1 MPIVAIGVNQLNQM
15 LGKEFSRD
23 DLVDALEQLGCDVED
38 TAELGIYLCPVC
50 ETPNDKLTE
59 EAPPKRCDFCG
70 FESKTPF
77 DQVAVDKVIRLDL
90 LAARPDLFDVGGL
103 SRALKGYLGLE
114 EGLTRFSVSKS
125 GVEVNV
131 DPIMSEE
138 GTYRPFIVCALVKMP
153 PLDHNSLRDVMKLQE
168 NLHWGIGRDRKL
180 ASIGVYN
187 LDVLQPPI
195 TFSAVDPVEFSFC
208 PLGMPGTSMSPKE
221 ILEVH
226 PKGKAYAHL
235 MTDYKRYPILQDVKG
250 QVLSMPPIINSE
262 ETKIKIGSTN
272 LFIDVTGLTRGA
284 VVKSLDTLVSSLVEL
299 GGEIQTVQM
308 NFPDRTED
316 TPDLEPGIIEIKYD
330 EARRWLGLDFTP
342 DEMMHY
348 LRKMRFDIETKGDLH
363 QVSYPAFRTDIKH
376 EVDVFEDLAIGYG
389 FKNIQTKL
397 VPSMTIG
404 NARAEEITSQMVRS
418 AMLGLG
424 YNEIMSLLLQSEER
438 LFDKHLIPRGDTH
451 VSVENPKTIEQ
462 KVVRTH
468 LATGIL
474 ETLHRNRRKGL
485 PQKVFEIGNIV
496 LIDPE
501 KETGTSEFRHLA
513 FAVIGPEAGYA
524 EGRATMDAILHEI
537 QRSAV
542 YSADSHPSFSQGRFA
557 GLSGENGLWGM
568 LGELHPQVLAN
579 FGLSYPLVYGELRLM
594 QVI

>member
-1 MPIVAIGVNQLNQM
+1 VPIVAVGVKQLNQL
-15 LGKEFSRD
+15 LGKEFSREN
-23 DLVDALEQLGCDVED
+23 LVDALEQLGCDVED

-70 FESKTPF
+70 HESKSPF
-77 DQVAVDKVIRLDL
+77 ERIAVDKVIRLDL

-103 SRALKGYLGLE
+103 SRALKGYLGIE
-114 EGLTRFSVSKS
+114 EGLTRFPVTKS
-125 GVEVNV
+125 GIEVNV
-131 DPIMSEE
+131 DPIMSEP
-138 GTYRPFIVCALVKMP
+138 GTFRPFIVCALVKMP
-153 PLDHNSLRDVMKLQE
+153 PLDHNSLKDVMKLQE

-187 LDVLQPPI
+187 LDVLEPPI
-195 TFSAVDPVEFSFC
+195 TFSSVDPVDFSFC
-208 PLGMPGTSMSPKE
+208 PLGMPGTQMTPKE

-235 MTDYKRYPILQDVKG
+235 MTEYKRYPILQDSKG

-272 LFIDVTGLTRGA
+272 LFIDVTGLTPGA

-299 GGEIQTVQM
+299 GGEIQTVQL
-308 NFPDRTED
+308 NFPDRVEH
-316 TPDLEPGIIEIKYD
+316 TPNLEPGVIEIKFD
-330 EARRWLGLDFTP
+330 EARRWLGIDFTP
-342 DEMMHY
+342 DEMMFY
-348 LRKMRFDIETKGDLH
+348 LRKMRFDVTLKDDLH

-397 VPSMTIG
+397 VPTMTVG
-404 NARAEEITSQMVRS
+404 EARAEELISQMVRET
-418 AMLGLG
+418 MLGMG

-438 LFDKHLIPRGDTH
+438 LFEKHLIPIGEDH
-451 VSVENPKTIEQ
+451 VRVDNPKTIEQ
-462 KVVRTH
+462 KVMRNH
-468 LATGIL
+468 MATGIL
-474 ETLHRNRRKGL
+474 EVFHQNRRKAL
-485 PQKVFEIGNIV
+485 PQKIFEIGNIV
-496 LIDPE
+496 LIDDK
-501 KETGTSEFRHLA
+501 KETRTSEHRHVA

-524 EGRATMDAILHEI
+524 EGRATMDAILYEI
-537 QRSAV
+537 QRTAT
-542 YSADSHPSFSQGRFA
+542 YIAGTHPSFSEGRFA
-557 GLSGENGLWGM
+557 RMDGDDGLWGL
-568 LGELHPQVLAN
+568 LGEFHPQVLTN
-579 FGLSYPLVYGELRLM
+579 FGLSYPVVYGELRLR